1 MRFSI
6 FAKLTSAAFA
16 AAIALLAG
24 CAPPASTPAA
34 APAGQP
40 AAQPAVATASQGAGS
55 AAAAPA
61 ALARPAVPEPPIK
74 RPLAIAR
81 PPVPQ
86 FGSEGVDTSKMGLAQ
101 LISSARVSATQD
113 KPRLAADLFRL
124 AIEKG
129 ADQLYEMACY
139 EARAQNLDRA
149 FYWLQEAALQEG
161 VDPAACDYD
170 TALEKLRA
178 DPRWMSVR
186 KFLAD
191 CQDHWSK
198 SGIDDHRLVLPAKYQ
213 GTPLPVLVWLQG
225 SGGCSSSHT
234 FFPELQQL
242 ADQHQVA
249 FLSVSGPLI
258 TGPRHFAWNAD
269 AQASEARIAAA
280 LAKFADK
287 LKVKEDRLAVAGFEQ
302 GGQIAGELAAAQP
315 QRYSGALIIFPRGF
329 EILPA
334 NVPAAE
340 AHKRQHVVIVTGPD
354 NASTQHG
361 RGYFENFRSF
371 GADTTFQ
378 PYTDVGSFAQIPDLK
393 QQLPQWTATVLGL
406 GAG

>member
-1 MRFSI
+1 MHSI
-6 FAKLTSAAFA
+6 ISTNPWLALGA
-16 AAIALLAG
+16 AAIALLVG
-24 CAPPASTPAA
+24 CQPPPSTPAA

-40 AAQPAVATASQGAGS
+40 AAQPGAATAQGAGNT
-55 AAAAPA
+55 AAAPA
-61 ALARPAVPEPPIK
+61 AAAKPAIPEPPIQ

-81 PPVPQ
+81 PAVPQ
-86 FGSEGVDTSKMGLAQ
+86 FGSEAVDTSKMGLVQ
-101 LISSARVSATQD
+101 LMSSARVSAEQD
-113 KPRLAADLFRL
+113 RPQLAADLFRL

-129 ADQLYEMACY
+129 ADQLYEMASY
-139 EARAQNLDRA
+139 EARAQRLDRA

-161 VDPAACDYD
+161 VDPAKCDSD

-191 CQDHWSK
+191 CQDHWAK

-213 GTPLPVLVWLQG
+213 GTPVPVLVWLQA
-225 SGGCSSSHT
+225 SGGCSASHN

-258 TGPRHFAWNAD
+258 TGPRHFAWSGDMQVN
-269 AQASEARIAAA
+269 EARITAA

-287 LKVKEDRLAVAGFEQ
+287 LKVQEDRLALAGFEE
-302 GGQIAGELAAAQP
+302 GGQIVGELAAASP
-315 QRYSGALIIFPRGF
+315 QRYYGALLIFPRGY
-329 EILPA
+329 EIVPA

-340 AHKRQHVVIVTGPD
+340 AHKRQHVVVVIGAD
-354 NASTQHG
+354 NDSTQFG
-361 RGYFENFRSF
+361 RGFFEKFRSF
-371 GADTTFQ
+371 GAESTFQ
-378 PYTDVGSFAQIPDLK
+378 PYTDVGTFALIPDLK
-393 QQLPQWTATVLGL
+393 QQLPQWTAKVLGI
-406 GAG
+406 GAGT